1 MPRCLQSG
9 SGPTSCRGPG
19 RGLAVP
25 PAGGLGPRC
34 SCADASAAVAAEL
47 GLSQLVPTVRA
58 SASASSSSTRITDAL
73 SPHHRSVPLRRA
85 PAGGHGARPSSSQ
98 TPAPQRRLAGPG
110 PSCLPPRRAAG
121 RWQLGP
127 RAQPPPSPGARPPSP
142 PEPLSALATPAPRPA
157 SSSVPGLSGEAT
169 GGASQAR
176 QPRVV
181 QTVPALAR
189 SSPLLGLQC
198 PRCRECPPR
207 VGLPALRRPQR
218 RPPAQPRLRPLR
230 RPGSARAPRASS
242 PSPASLVAAARPAG
256 SERPTAAP
264 GPRAVA
270 GVSSLDVCLT
280 SHHPALASSSLSAL
294 QDTPDR
300 QARARCVGRLERAAA
315 WLGLVRRPGARRL
328 SAGPPQGARA
338 LPGPAQPLRERPRE
352 PHPGQQPPGLAQARP
367 QLHSLTLSHSLTHS
381 LSHTHTHTHTNN
393 VSLTNNATPK
403 LF

>member
-34 SCADASAAVAAEL
+34 SCADASAAVAAAL
-47 GLSQLVPTVRA
+47 GLSQLVPAVRA

-85 PAGGHGARPSSSQ
+85 PGGGHGARPSSSQ

-198 PRCRECPPR
+198 PRCRECPPPCWAPCS
-207 VGLPALRRPQR
+207 PAPSAPSTRAAPPPSAAAARQR
-218 RPPAQPRLRPLR
+218 ACPKSLLAQPRLAR
-230 RPGSARAPRASS
+230 RGSAAGWVRAPDGRPRAPRGRGCQLARRVPHIP
-242 PSPASLVAAARPAG
+242 PS
-256 SERPTAAP
+256 
-264 GPRAVA
+264 
-270 GVSSLDVCLT
+270 
-280 SHHPALASSSLSAL
+280 
-294 QDTPDR
+294 
-300 QARARCVGRLERAAA
+300 
-315 WLGLVRRPGARRL
+315 RPG
-328 SAGPPQGARA
+328 
-338 LPGPAQPLRERPRE
+338 
-352 PHPGQQPPGLAQARP
+352 
-367 QLHSLTLSHSLTHS
+367 
-381 LSHTHTHTHTNN
+381 
-393 VSLTNNATPK
+393 
-403 LF
+403 